1 MGTSRKNNNTLAW
14 ANALDEIAKDQIKS
28 RQPKG
33 PGWQTFSEILEIV
46 KVGQCKLRQ
55 QIRDG
60 IENGTILIFEGMDL
74 GIDGQRRKKIWYKIK
89 S

>member
-14 ANALDEIAKDQIKS
+14 ANALDEISKDQIKS
-28 RQPKG
+28 RQPEG

-60 IENGTILIFEGMDL
+60 IENGTILIFEGLDL
-74 GIDGQRRKKIWYKIK
+74 GIDGQKRKKIWYKIK
-89 S
+89 

>member
-1 MGTSRKNNNTLAW
+1 MATNRKNNNSVAW
-14 ANALDEIAKDQIKS
+14 ANALDEISKDQIKS
-28 RQPKG
+28 RQPEG

-46 KVGQCKLRQ
+46 KIGQSKLRQ
-55 QIRDG
+55 QIKAG
-60 IENGTILIFEGMDL
+60 LKNGSILIFEGQDF